1 MADENPTPEQGNTT
15 PGQQGQTILGGGQQA
30 TPPEG
35 QQQQQQATPP
45 AAPTSWLD
53 GLPDDLKA
61 SDLLKGVPDIAGLAK
76 AYLETQGKLPKVPE
90 SPDKYEIKLPD
101 GAVEDDGIKAL
112 RDFAH
117 KSGLTNDQVNGVM
130 GLHGQI
136 VKGAI
141 DKAMAEGEATLKT
154 ELGAKFGET
163 VDLANRAVRHFLDDG
178 MVKFLGDT
186 GLANNPG
193 VVKMFAKIG
202 QAMGEDKFVTS
213 DKGQGQGKSA
223 AEKLYPGMT

>member
-1 MADENPTPEQGNTT
+1 MADKNPTPEQGNTA
-15 PGQQGQTILGGGQQA
+15 PDQQGQTIPGGGQQA
-30 TPPEG
+30 TPPGE
-35 QQQQQQATPP
+35 QQQQAETPP
-45 AAPTSWLD
+45 AGAASWLD

-61 SDLLKGVPDIAGLAK
+61 SDLLKGVPDVAGLAK
-76 AYLETQGKLPKVPE
+76 AFLETQGKLPKVPE

-117 KSGLTNDQVNGVM
+117 KSGLTNEQVNGVL

-136 VKGAI
+136 TKRAI
-141 DKAMAEGEATLKT
+141 EKAMVEGEAALKT
-154 ELGAKFGET
+154 ELGAKFAET
-163 VDLANRAVRHFLDDG
+163 VDLANRAVRQFLDAD
-178 MVKFLGDT
+178 MVQFLERT

-223 AEKLYPGMT
+223 AEKLYPGMK